1 MAKPK
6 ESNIVATIQDILLED
21 MEPKSKAVVEILIDE
36 NRRLNRKLEKV
47 EKELDSAYSQLDKT
61 TSRY

>member
-6 ESNIVATIQDILLED
+6 ESNIDATIQEILLED
-21 MEPKSKAVVEILIDE
+21 MEPKSKSVVEILIDE

>member
-6 ESNIVATIQDILLED
+6 ESNIVATIQEILLED